1 MLEPRNLLE
10 EGSAPLSAFQSLVEA
25 SIGPDWGQLL
35 PSSIHGTLRETYGV
49 AVSPLAAAKLFF
61 LQDLVTAKR
70 CLEDAWMF
78 EKFANA
84 VNGVIP
90 DFDALQPVTTEE
102 LVVAVAAIK
111 EILPKESLQGEVLA
125 YATATLLH
133 DGCWLAPPG
142 LEGTQS
148 IIDVYMEKRQVD
160 MPSKD
165 TVEKALTGGEVPYDV
180 GLQLEIWKRAKSAV
194 DTYLSSGVAA

>member
-1 MLEPRNLLE
+1 MLDPRNLLE
-10 EGSAPLSAFQSLVEA
+10 EGSAPLSALVSLVEA
-25 SIGPDWGQLL
+25 SIGPNWKNLL
-35 PSSIHGTLRETYGV
+35 PSSIHGALRETYKTT
-49 AVSPLAAAKLFF
+49 VSPLAAAKLFF
-61 LQDLVTAKR
+61 IQDLLTAKR

-78 EKFANA
+78 EKLANA

-90 DFDALQPVTTEE
+90 DFDALQPITTEE

-111 EILPKESLQGEVLA
+111 EVVPKESLQGEVLA

-142 LEGTQS
+142 LEGAQS
-148 IIDVYMEKRQVD
+148 IIDSYMENRKAE
-160 MPSKD
+160 MPSKA
-165 TVEKALTGGEVPYDV
+165 TIEQALKGGEVSYDI

-194 DTYLSSGVAA
+194 DTYLARGVAA